1 MAVQLSTAGEEP
13 VPAVGTAHTAHHGD
27 EHSEEIKLSREE
39 ASSTS

>member
-13 VPAVGTAHTAHHGD
+13 VSVVGAAHTAHHGD

-39 ASSTS
+39 ALSAS